1 MIQKWGAKTAA
12 AAKMAVNPPSA
23 IYGEGAPREKA
34 NMERR
39 NDSMRRNPAD
49 FPPPEEAGGP
59 DDSAADSPSGP
70 VSAPPPDCVLGL
82 DFGSRRIGV
91 AVSDP
96 EGRTARPVL
105 TLERKNMRQDLRS
118 LLRLARKYGCREAV
132 VGEPLYP
139 SGDASP
145 QAERARQF
153 AQALEREG
161 GIPVHLWDER
171 LSTAEAHRYLD
182 AAGRPGS
189 ARRDVI
195 DQIAATLILQ
205 TFLDARKARKARN
218 TAV

>member
-1 MIQKWGAKTAA
+1 MG
-12 AAKMAVNPPSA
+12 
-23 IYGEGAPREKA
+23 
-34 NMERR
+34 
-39 NDSMRRNPAD
+39 RNPAD
-49 FPPPEEAGGP
+49 FPLPADAGSP
-59 DDSAADSPSGP
+59 DHDSAGDSPSGP
-70 VSAPPPDCVLGL
+70 AEDSARGPVSAASDPPGCVLGL

-105 TLERKNMRQDLRS
+105 TLERKNLRQDLRS

-205 TFLDARKARKARN
+205 TFLDARKARKAQN

>member
-1 MIQKWGAKTAA
+1 
-12 AAKMAVNPPSA
+12 
-23 IYGEGAPREKA
+23 
-34 NMERR
+34 
-39 NDSMRRNPAD
+39 
-49 FPPPEEAGGP
+49 
-59 DDSAADSPSGP
+59 
-70 VSAPPPDCVLGL
+70 VLGL

-96 EGRTARPVL
+96 LGITAQPVL
-105 TLERKNMRQDLRS
+105 TLQRKNLRQDLRS

-132 VGEPLYP
+132 VGEPLYL

-161 GIPVHLWDER
+161 GLPVHLWDER

-182 AAGRPGS
+182 AAGRPGN

-205 TFLDARKARKARN
+205 SFLDARIARKS
-218 TAV
+218 

>member
-1 MIQKWGAKTAA
+1 MH
-12 AAKMAVNPPSA
+12 
-23 IYGEGAPREKA
+23 
-34 NMERR
+34 
-39 NDSMRRNPAD
+39 RNPAD
-49 FPPPEEAGGP
+49 LPAPADAGSPGRDSP
-59 DDSAADSPSGP
+59 GDSASEPAGELASLSVPAPSPNPG
-70 VSAPPPDCVLGL
+70 CVLGL

-96 EGRTARPVL
+96 LGITAQPVL
-105 TLERKNMRQDLRS
+105 TLQRKNLRQDLRS

-132 VGEPLYP
+132 VGEPLYL

-161 GIPVHLWDER
+161 GLPVHLWDER

-182 AAGRPGS
+182 AAGRPGN

-205 TFLDARKARKARN
+205 SFLDARIARKS
-218 TAV
+218 